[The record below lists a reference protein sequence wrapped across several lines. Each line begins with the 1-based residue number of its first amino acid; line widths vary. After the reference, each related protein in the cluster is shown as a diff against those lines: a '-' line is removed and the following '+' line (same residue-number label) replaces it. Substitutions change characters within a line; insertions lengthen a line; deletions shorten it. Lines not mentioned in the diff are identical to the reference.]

1 MCFNKTYVAAVGSIS
16 LRRIPHGTPPQGV
29 PSRGAAEFEE
39 ISRAAKTH
47 LLFMVRLQRRSM
59 IKYMVQR
66 WGADW

>member
-1 MCFNKTYVAAVGSIS
+1 MYGAGAKICGAGAKI
-16 LRRIPHGTPPQGV
+16 HGA
-29 PSRGAAEFEE
+29 GAKMYGAG
-39 ISRAAKTH
+39 AKMYGAGAKTH

>member
-1 MCFNKTYVAAVGSIS
+1 MERDLPKSMERDLPNSMERDLPNS
-16 LRRIPHGTPPQGV
+16 MERDLPN
-29 PSRGAAEFEE
+29 SME
-39 ISRAAKTH
+39 RAAKTH